1 MRKLLFLLLILAPG
15 FCLAQSPEPVY
26 GDYRYP
32 GNILFDGGLYFPV
45 RDTAG
50 FAPNRVGA
58 VVILPQDTVGH
69 PAAPPVRLWNGNYWS
84 TITGGA
90 GSVYFANNGLKLAGN
105 TFQLGAPLL
114 ANTDIAT
121 AGNRFSLNYGVAG
134 SPLFNLSNGTQHI
147 GFTESDGS
155 LSGLSYTPAGK
166 QGLFKL
172 HTKGVL
178 IGQFG
183 NNRFD
188 LYDSTTNNYFST
200 GKDFVNFVGSTGSTY
215 GQFAPGSTVF
225 NSAAGS
231 PYATFSPSVVKLSPL
246 VNSDTTFFL
255 QSDATGQ
262 VVLKRPAQVRALDSA
277 FYNASTGAFIY
288 RRTDN
293 TSLTVPTGIVD
304 SLTLRLP
311 TTVNDSRYI
320 RNQIAAPQSGL
331 GFNINGQAII
341 SRPTYGFGDFLTMV
355 RGTDT
360 GYIGLTTSLNGALGF
375 RNTNL
380 TDFRFYKN
388 DASATAFRIQG
399 DTVTNNTGLLSMQH
413 PTANHILFGT
423 PGQGK
428 PAYGARSAGTRMV
441 LYPHMGSNSVDKATG
456 VDSTEYWHSIDSVGT
471 KYSFGWYAGT
481 QKLANLRGD
490 SLLTVFKQQLSNANI
505 GAGKAIIGDAAG
517 NMDWARIGEVDT
529 VQALNSFYS
538 YTGRANLLYW
548 TDTTRGG
555 FFYRLPGPAT
565 PDTGVIIPGSSG
577 YWKRIYDKHTV
588 KVDWWGPAKDGI
600 TDDLRVIQ
608 KALDFGATNVVLGN
622 GSYAISYQ
630 VNLRDGV
637 NLSGQGIDKTI
648 IVALPSTANPP
659 PVGPPDTWAIY
670 GEGTVTQLPNLT
682 SAAKPQDTSIALVSS
697 TSLNANDLIMIGDTA
712 SYSYSSY
719 RYFYKQG
726 EYFFTTKASTG
737 STAYVQGG
745 LYGNYPTA
753 STSIYKV
760 TPIRGSV
767 SNLTIDSR
775 NYTIGIGIKHGL
787 GYNVYNVKS
796 VNGNRG
802 NINYY
807 FCINSAIRDC
817 YASMNQQ
824 SINPYGLLIANS
836 QNITI
841 ERNYAYATRH
851 GISVGSMA
859 SYPLVNRG
867 IRIINNTFA
876 DSTNSGGNGAVDFHG
891 NVEGSVIANN
901 TVYGSI
907 SAGGGNN
914 MISGNT
920 IYLGNHSN
928 RAIFLYEVRDA
939 NYDIK
944 DNNVTFSSGTY
955 DLLGSGF
962 NFSGAGGEAIGGTL
976 RITGNRFTYL
986 NSTTAT
992 NTIYTYYN
1000 LATANINVYISGN
1013 TIVHQPN
1020 TLANMGAAALGL
1032 NATSRF
1038 NTVTITNNIF
1048 KYAGIRADY
1057 SKNVQI
1063 RSNTLDSSN
1072 TYAVLSSNNGSVDI
1086 SSNHAEGYGYAGTA
1100 NTGFLVS
1107 NTGRV
1112 WFNNNY
1118 GGSNAASH
1126 AYRAVFSS
1134 DTALQ
1139 IGVNNIYGSTNSAYS
1154 ISGST
1159 TAQNNLFPSGYLG
1172 VGVNPTSTLQSGGS
1186 WALASLSISAN
1197 TTLGDISTV
1206 RVTTGGITIT
1216 LPTASTCT
1224 GRIYKIRNATAS
1236 SCTITSVDIDGTGT
1250 TTFPANTY
1258 WEVYSDGS
1266 GWKLLSRSN

>member
-1 MRKLLFLLLILAPG
+1 MKRIVNVIIVLLLA
-15 FCLAQSPEPVY
+15 CTASAQTYQNRPEY
-26 GDYRYP
+26 GWRFK
-32 GNILFDGGLYFPV
+32 NIIVDSTLNLP
-45 RDTAG
+45 RDTVMRSNLAV
-50 FAPNRVGA
+50 PGA
-58 VVILPQDTVGH
+58 IVYQLSDSSLYT
-69 PAAPPVRLWNGNYWS
+69 WNGSWWNKIVS
-84 TITGGA
+84 ASQIT
-90 GSVYFANNGLKLAGN
+90 
-105 TFQLGAPLL
+105 
-114 ANTDIAT
+114 
-121 AGNRFSLNYGVAG
+121 
-134 SPLFNLSNGTQHI
+134 
-147 GFTESDGS
+147 
-155 LSGLSYTPAGK
+155 
-166 QGLFKL
+166 
-172 HTKGVL
+172 
-178 IGQFG
+178 
-183 NNRFD
+183 
-188 LYDSTTNNYFST
+188 
-200 GKDFVNFVGSTGSTY
+200 
-215 GQFAPGSTVF
+215 
-225 NSAAGS
+225 
-231 PYATFSPSVVKLSPL
+231 
-246 VNSDTTFFL
+246 
-255 QSDATGQ
+255 
-262 VVLKRPAQVRALDSA
+262 ALDSA
-277 FYNASTGAFIY
+277 
-288 RRTDN
+288 RRSNDTLYFRL
-293 TSLTVPTGIVD
+293 TSGGELAIKMTGIPQANINALPD
-304 SLTLRLP
+304 SLLNKP
-311 TTVNDSRYI
+311 TYGAADLRYI
-320 RNQIAAPQSGL
+320 RNQITAPQAGP

-341 SRPTYGFGDFLTMV
+341 TRPTYGFGDYLTFVAGMT
-355 RGTDT
+355 GTDT
-360 GYIGLTTSLNGALGF
+360 SYIGPTTSATGGLGF
-375 RNTNL
+375 KMNRAA
-380 TDFRFYKN
+380 DFRFYDLSSTIFQIK
-388 DASATAFRIQG
+388 R
-399 DTVTNNTGLLSMQH
+399 DTVTNITGVFSMQN
-413 PTANHILFGT
+413 AAGNHVLFGT
-423 PGQGK
+423 PGQFK
-428 PAYGARSAGTRMV
+428 PTYSGRSPGSRLV
-441 LYPHMGSNSVDKATG
+441 FYPHMGTNSVDKAIG
-456 VDSTEYWHSIDSVGT
+456 VDSTELWASVDSVGT

-490 SLLTVFKQQLSNANI
+490 SLLTAYKLQLYNANT
-505 GAGKAIIGDAAG
+505 GAGRAIVGDAAG
-517 NMDWARIGEVDT
+517 NMDWGKIGEVDT

-548 TDTTRGG
+548 IDTTRGG
-555 FFYRLPGPAT
+555 LFYRIAGPAVA
-565 PDTGVIIPGSSG
+565 DTGVIIPGAAGG

-588 KVDWWGPAKDGI
+588 KVDWWGPARDGI
-600 TDDLRVIQ
+600 TDDLRIIQ

-659 PVGPPDTWAIY
+659 PVGPPDTWALY

-682 SAAKPQDTSIALVSS
+682 SVAKTQDTSIALVSS

-726 EYFFTTKASTG
+726 EYFFTTKSSTG

-745 LYGNYPTA
+745 LFGNYPTA
-753 STSIYKV
+753 STSVYKV
-760 TPIRGSV
+760 TPIKGSI
-767 SNLTIDSR
+767 SNLTVDSR

-796 VNGNRG
+796 INGNRG

-807 FCINSAIRDC
+807 FCINSGIRDC

-867 IRIINNTFA
+867 IRVINNTFA

-986 NSTTAT
+986 NSATAT

-1032 NATSRF
+1032 NGTSRF
-1038 NTVTITNNIF
+1038 NTITITNNVF

-1057 SKNVQI
+1057 SRNVQI

-1134 DTALQ
+1134 DTSLQ
-1139 IGVNNIYGSTNSAYS
+1139 IGVNNLYGSTNSAYS

-1159 TAQNNLFPSGYLG
+1159 TAQNNIFPSGYLG
-1172 VGVNPTSTLQSGGS
+1172 VGVNPASTLQSGGS
-1186 WALASLSISAN
+1186 FGATTSSISTS
-1197 TTLGDISTV
+1197 TTLGE
-1206 RVTTGGITIT
+1206 VTTVFITASGITVT
-1216 LPTASTCT
+1216 LPAAATYPN
-1224 GRIYKIRNATAS
+1224 RIYKIRNTTAG
-1236 SCTITSVDIDGTGT
+1236 SCTISSVSIDGSGT
-1250 TTFPANTY
+1250 TTFPANTT
-1258 WEVYSDGS
+1258 WEVQSDGA